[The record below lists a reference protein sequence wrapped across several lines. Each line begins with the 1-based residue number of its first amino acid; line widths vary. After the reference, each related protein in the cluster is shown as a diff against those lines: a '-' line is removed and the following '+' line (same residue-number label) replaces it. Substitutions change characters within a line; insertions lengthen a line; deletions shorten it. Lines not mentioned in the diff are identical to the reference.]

1 MVNLID
7 VFVIAGMCCLITA
20 LIVFSVTRAWLMSL
34 INEILI
40 PLARDV
46 DSIIDVMSKED
57 NNEK

>member
-1 MVNLID
+1 MD
-7 VFVIAGMCCLITA
+7 VFIIAGMCCLITA
-20 LIVFSVTRAWLMSL
+20 LITFSITKSWLMSL

>member
-7 VFVIAGMCCLITA
+7 IFVIAGMCCLITA